1 MHYSP
6 NVLEAFNSIEHI
18 TYLCL
23 IDVGITLL
31 SFIFVSGIKNK
42 KGLRV
47 FSNTTVRDTQNESF
61 NNNNSVN
68 KNNEFLHWFS
78 GFADGE
84 GNFLISID
92 RSYVKLRF
100 KICLHIDDL
109 KVLQVIQSNLNIGRI
124 TVEEARSRCSFIV
137 EDISG
142 INTICSIFNN
152 YPLHTSKKL
161 DFQDFYEAL
170 LIRTKEKIISPAN
183 LEKILCLKNGMNSQR
198 EIFTYNTTKSPII
211 IDPN

>member
-1 MHYSP
+1 M
-6 NVLEAFNSIEHI
+6 I

-23 IDVGITLL
+23 TDVGITLL

-42 KGLRV
+42 MGLRK
-47 FSNTTVRDTQNESF
+47 FSSTTYNVQRTTYNVQRTTARDTPNESF

-78 GFADGE
+78 GFTDGE

-92 RSYVKLRF
+92 RSYVKLIF
-100 KICLHIDDL
+100 KITLHIDDL

-137 EDISG
+137 EDILG
-142 INTICSIFNN
+142 INRICSIFNN

-170 LIRTKEKIISPAN
+170 LIRTKEKFISPAN
-183 LEKILCLKNGMNSQR
+183 LEKILCLKNGMNYKR
-198 EIFTYNTTKSPII
+198 EIFTYNITKSQII